1 MHPISLLEKSRSRAA
16 FFLLKTIQSE
26 NPLSEAWLAAMGG
39 NRDTGTWET
48 KMEALSR
55 AEIAT
60 ALGCC
65 ISGKGMESE
74 SHIRLFWSF

>member
-16 FFLLKTIQSE
+16 SFLLKTLQSE
-26 NPLSEAWLAAMGG
+26 NPLFQVWLVAVGG

-48 KMEALSR
+48 RMGALSR

-60 ALGCC
+60 ALGC
-65 ISGKGMESE
+65 IFGRDVKP
-74 SHIRLFWSF
+74 

>member
-1 MHPISLLEKSRSRAA
+1 MHLLFAYYMHPISLLEKSRSRAA

-48 KMEALSR
+48 RMGALSR

-60 ALGCC
+60 APGC
-65 ISGKGMESE
+65 IFGRDVKS
-74 SHIRLFWSF
+74 